1 MQNSFFMIFTR
12 RNILKLILCVF
23 SKEWWLKS
31 IWSVRQN
38 FLLFLLKLYVGFDKV
53 TNVQKDFQKKATM
66 HRFFSVVDPSPMSAL
81 SLLIYECNKMLDM
94 SNDHEYVNKCLHL
107 ATQAI
112 IYCFHYKILT
122 LNIQTLWLRNRC
134 LRRKM

>member
-1 MQNSFFMIFTR
+1 MLNVKLKVYLMNNLGQYFLIYL
-12 RNILKLILCVF
+12 NIIG
-23 SKEWWLKS
+23 
-31 IWSVRQN
+31 N
-38 FLLFLLKLYVGFDKV
+38 PKLYVGFDKV

-122 LNIQTLWLRNRC
+122 LNIQTL
-134 LRRKM
+134 